1 MCEKETKFSYLDG
14 LVCRVFLWDKLKIPH
29 DSHTQNLLQ
38 TKYFS
43 SCSHCFVPI
52 KLQVPWKP
60 WGAFSRANAYQNSW
74 DYSWKKRNSRPQQPF
89 WTRRLNV
96 GLICWGCN
104 KLLYCVGVC
113 SVEPWR
119 TWKAQSKTRFFL
131 FSFPGESPGIFS
143 GLSNKEHWTGDC
155 VFESTSWI
163 RFSGNLKKVKQS

>member
-1 MCEKETKFSYLDG
+1 MIPIHRTFYKPNIFR
-14 LVCRVFLWDKLKIPH
+14 LVVIVLFL
-29 DSHTQNLLQ
+29 
-38 TKYFS
+38 S
-43 SCSHCFVPI
+43 SCRCRESPEEHSAVPMLI
-52 KLQVPWKP
+52 KTPETT
-60 WGAFSRANAYQNSW
+60 AE
-74 DYSWKKRNSRPQQPF
+74 KKRNSRPQQPF

-143 GLSNKEHWTGDC
+143 GLSDKEHWTGDC